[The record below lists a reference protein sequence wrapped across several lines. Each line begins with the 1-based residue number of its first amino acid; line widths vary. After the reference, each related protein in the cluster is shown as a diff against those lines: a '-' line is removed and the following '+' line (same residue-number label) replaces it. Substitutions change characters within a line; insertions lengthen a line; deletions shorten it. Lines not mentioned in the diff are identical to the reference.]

1 MTVAFRHHTG
11 IGAPRSCDNAAYHYK
26 KVADEAI
33 EYWRSGPPGGRYTVR
48 NSYRLADDEGGVYGE
63 GASYISSGI
72 NKPKSKA
79 SESAKELDDILEYWD
94 LLARKGNLFATFTL
108 GKMYYDGS
116 RQMPRNLS
124 KAKAYFTS
132 VVNKYWA
139 TNGKVIAGAPQGTER
154 WAAQAAGQLGKMYL
168 RGDGVPQDYTEA
180 IMWFERGV
188 LKVSEVPIPV
198 YCDEKLI
205 RRFTFEGRL
214 LFSEW
219 AWFHVPP
226 WSWEAQKSKDG
237 RRIL

>member
-1 MTVAFRHHTG
+1 MQALLYHTFAALNGNIASEMTVAFRHHTG

-26 KVADEAI
+26 RVADEAI

-48 NSYRLADDEGGVYGE
+48 HSYRLADDEGGVYGE

-72 NKPKSKA
+72 NKPKNKA
-79 SESAKELDDILEYWD
+79 QAESAKELDDILEYWD

-108 GKMYYDGS
+108 GKMYYEGS
-116 RQMPRNLS
+116 RHMPRNLA

-139 TNGKVIAGAPQGTER
+139 TNGKVIAGVPQGTER

-188 LKVSEVPIPV
+188 VKVSEVSIPV
-198 YCDEKLI
+198 SCDEKLI
-205 RRFTFEGRL
+205 KRV
-214 LFSEW
+214 
-219 AWFHVPP
+219 HM
-226 WSWEAQKSKDG
+226 
-237 RRIL
+237 